1 MAEVAIIGY
10 QPVSPSDARYI
21 ARTEQWRQRLAKS
34 KRGMLARRRAAINQ
48 LDERIEH
55 LASVLTATRAKIG
68 ALDAHEFRPELKP
81 RTYRFLT
88 AGLVLLETPLN
99 KLALDFLRLAE
110 VDSYIIA
117 FFIALTTALAAKF
130 TGRVLRQK
138 AWRERDWCLLVLYNV
153 VFALA
158 IWKIAELR
166 GELAGNASA
175 GATVAVLQ
183 AAAYLGVVALSF
195 AHVDPDG
202 RREQFTRLAAVQDQR
217 LDAERDRRC
226 RLASHYDTI
235 LAAAEHALAEM
246 EHDCIERIVLYQE
259 YNTRWRSEP
268 APEYFRRP
276 LTRQLFEPIDLGE
289 PLDAHPREIGE
300 VIGQTN
306 PEEEG
311 ND

>member
-1 MAEVAIIGY
+1 MAEVTIIGY
-10 QPVSPSDARYI
+10 QPVGPTNARYI
-21 ARTEQWRQRLAKS
+21 ARAEQERMREAKS
-34 KRGMLARRRAAINQ
+34 ARGTLAGLHATVNQ
-48 LDERIEH
+48 LDESLKH
-55 LASVLTATRAKIG
+55 LASVLAATRAKIG

-81 RTYRFLT
+81 RTYRLLT
-88 AGLVLLETPLN
+88 VGLVALEVPLN
-99 KLALDFLRLAE
+99 KLALDFLRLPE

-138 AWRERDWCLLVLYNV
+138 AWRERDWCLLLLYNV

-175 GATVAVLQ
+175 GVTVAVLQ
-183 AAAYLGVVALSF
+183 ASAYLAVVALSF

-202 RREQFTRLAAVQDQR
+202 RREQLTRLATVQDQR
-217 LDAERDRRC
+217 LQAHWDRRC
-226 RLASHYDTI
+226 RLANRYNTI
-235 LAAAEHALAEM
+235 LAAAQHALAEI
-246 EHDCIERIVLYQE
+246 EHDCIERMLEHQE
-259 YNTRWRSEP
+259 FNTRWRSEP

-300 VIGQTN
+300 VIGQPN
-306 PEEEG
+306 PKEEG